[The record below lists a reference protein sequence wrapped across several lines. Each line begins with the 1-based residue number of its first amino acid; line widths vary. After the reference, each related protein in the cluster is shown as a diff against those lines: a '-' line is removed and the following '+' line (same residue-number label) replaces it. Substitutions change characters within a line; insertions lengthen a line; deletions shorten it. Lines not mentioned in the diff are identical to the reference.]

1 MAKRIRRHVDDPYV
15 ELSIYG
21 REILESKEYRRLLDF
36 KQHHSSNT
44 FLHSVYVTL
53 RALEFAR
60 DHFIKVD
67 VEALVKMCLLH
78 DYFLYDWHVKPHP
91 KHHATGHPLR
101 AAENAAKDFGID
113 DEFILKG
120 IKSHMWPVAIR
131 RIPTSREAWILS
143 IADKC
148 VTLNEVFGRKQKF
161 QKERLFKMAVWRREK
176 AFLQRIALLSVFK
189 KEF

>member
-1 MAKRIRRHVDDPYV
+1 MAKRNRRHVDDPYV
-15 ELSIYG
+15 ELCIYG
-21 REILESKEYRRLLDF
+21 REILESDEYRRLLNF

-53 RALEFAR
+53 RALEYAH
-60 DHFIKVD
+60 DHLIKVD

-101 AAENAAKDFGID
+101 AAENAAKDFEL
-113 DEFILKG
+113 DEFILSG
-120 IKSHMWPVAIR
+120 IRSHMWPIAIR
-131 RIPTSREAWILS
+131 RIPTSREAWILAY
-143 IADKC
+143 ADKC

-161 QKERLFKMAVWRREK
+161 QKERLIRMNIERRQK
-176 AFLQRIALLSVFK
+176 AFIERLAQLSPFK
-189 KEF
+189 KKA